1 MSLFHDMWK
10 DFMQLTA
17 AACPEMKRGKISC
30 VTWSDFLQDAD
41 YRAGEVTFMVGT
53 EGG

>member
-1 MSLFHDMWK
+1 MICGKILCSSP
-10 DFMQLTA
+10 Q

-41 YRAGEVTFMVGT
+41 YRAGEVTFMDGT